1 MLRRVEKKVSLRVG
15 WYGEYDTQSFFKI
28 FPGYLF
34 VVIGGK
40 ESRTS
45 DKSWSESKFQR
56 LKKNLAS
63 FPEKVLR
70 KDEKTLWG
78 FQGRWYWDN
87 EGLSA
92 DEVFAVL
99 TARAARAKNS
109 IDRAK
114 SIAGFVATPVTGN
127 RRGHI
132 SPDLRQ
138 LVWLRDNGACT
149 NCGSNI
155 ELQFDHIIPV
165 AMGGATNE
173 ENLQILCGSCNRTKG
188 NSVG

>member
-1 MLRRVEKKVSLRVG
+1 MLRRVENVSPKIGWQGIVGFTEASSGWLHVFIGRKVYSTSL
-15 WYGEYDTQSFFKI
+15 WMD
-28 FPGYLF
+28 
-34 VVIGGK
+34 
-40 ESRTS
+40 ESEFE
-45 DKSWSESKFQR
+45 KLNMKSESSPVKYWR
-56 LKKNLAS
+56 
-63 FPEKVLR
+63 
-70 KDEKTLWG
+70 DDDKTLWR
-78 FQGRWYWDN
+78 FQDRWYWDN
-87 EGLSA
+87 EGLSKK
-92 DEVFAVL
+92 EVFAVL

-114 SIAGFVATPVTGN
+114 SIAGFVTTHVTGN